1 MNVLPSILGYGSSSS
16 SSGTSGHSTPLSSF
30 ETSPRIIAPDTTE
43 ADGGKNLSFVQ
54 KLFASSNTCGTFS
67 TPVICAANPCPIIL
81 NATCVF
87 YEGPN
92 LIYSGVNTNDSLQT
106 IIEKFDYQLQQATAI
121 WGNITGTV
129 TNQTDLMNY
138 LSNNYV
144 SSVGLSM
151 PSAFVVTNSPVTTT
165 GTLTV
170 TGAGNVYQYVRGD
183 GTLGDFPGGGGGSSV
198 SYYLNGS
205 INQGVIGG
213 DTYYQMSKTAIIGS
227 GTNFS
232 ISSNGYIA
240 EFITDPGDPALLNI
254 PGGSWNIQL
263 YMNADSAGGSPNFYV
278 ELYKYDGAIFT
289 LIANSAANPEFITGG
304 SSIDLYYT
312 SIAVPNTVLL
322 ITDRLVVRVYVNNS
336 GKTITLHTEGT
347 TLGQVITTF
356 STGITALN
364 GLTSQV
370 QFLTTGT
377 SGLDFNISSATST
390 HTFNLPVASATN
402 TGKLSNTDWSTFNAK
417 VGGTGTINYVSKFT
431 GVNTISDSQIFDNGT
446 NIGIGTATPDPTAKV
461 QIDKTDGYG
470 LYLNYTTNTGVAP
483 TAVALW
489 ALNTTSTGGYA
500 AIFEEKTPVNSGGQ
514 YPILLKHS
522 LSSGTAAAGMGTGL
536 HFDIPDDAGTFK
548 RMQLTVETTD
558 AAAATYSSRY
568 RFLVRQNNTGV
579 NVFYITG
586 TGIGVFNSAPSYAL
600 DVTGEGRFTVINNA
614 TIDTDKFLVSDGGV
628 IKYRT
633 GAEVLSDIGAQ
644 GALTLTTTGSS
655 GASTLIG
662 NTLNVPNYTLSG
674 LGGVP
679 TSRTLTING
688 TTHDLSA
695 DRSWSVGTVTT
706 VAASAP
712 LFISGSASVTPIINI
727 SQANT
732 STDGFLSSIDWNT
745 FNNKIGGSGTTNYI
759 PKFTSS
765 SVIGN
770 SQIFDNGTNVGIGT
784 TVPAFKLQVDGGDS
798 SFNGVRVGRGLSG
811 DPTNTTVG
819 AGALSSITVGTDNV
833 ALGYFALSSA
843 TLSGNNIAIGSVA
856 MSGMTSGQWNIG
868 IGKRAL
874 QVNAT
879 SFNMAVGNEA
889 MVFTTSGAYNTAL
902 GHSSLA
908 YNTTGVN
915 NTAIGYYSGGAQNVG
930 QYNQTASNS
939 VYIGYY
945 CNAGGNG
952 NNANEIV
959 IGANTGGNGS
969 NSATLGNTSIANTYL
984 RGNINF
990 NTVNAA
996 TVDTDR
1002 FLVSDLGVLKYRTGS
1017 EVLSD
1022 IGGQGALTLTTTG
1035 TSGAS
1040 TLIGNTLNIPQY
1052 QAVLTNPV
1060 TGTGTTNYVTKWITS
1075 STVGNSLLY
1084 DDGSAFAIGTASI
1097 NASALFQMD
1106 STTKGFLPP
1115 RMTQTQR
1122 TAIASPAEGLIVF
1135 QTDGVIGLYIYA
1147 NATWRSLTMV

>member
-30 ETSPRIIAPDTTE
+30 ETSPRIVAPNTTE
-43 ADGGKNLSFVQ
+43 TDGGKNLSFVQ

-67 TPVICAANPCPIIL
+67 TPVICAANPCPVIL

-205 INQGVIGG
+205 VNQGVIGG
-213 DTYYQMSKTAIIGS
+213 NTYYEMSKTAVIGS

-240 EFITDPGDPALLNI
+240 EFITDPGDPGLLNI
-254 PGGSWNIQL
+254 PAGSWNVQV
-263 YMNADSAGGSPNFYV
+263 YMNADSAGGSPNFYI
-278 ELYKYDGAIFT
+278 ELYKYDGALFT
-289 LIANSAANPEFITGG
+289 LIGSSLANPEFITGG
-304 SSIDLYYT
+304 TSIDLYYT
-312 SIAVPNTVLL
+312 SVAVPNTVLS
-322 ITDRLVVRVYVNNS
+322 ITDRLAIRVYVNNS

-390 HTFNLPVASATN
+390 HTFNLPVASAVN

-417 VGGTGTINYVSKFT
+417 VGGTGTINYLSKFT
-431 GVNTISDSQIFDNGT
+431 GSTS
-446 NIGIGTATPDPTAKV
+446 IGD
-461 QIDKTDGYG
+461 
-470 LYLNYTTNTGVAP
+470 
-483 TAVALW
+483 
-489 ALNTTSTGGYA
+489 
-500 AIFEEKTPVNSGGQ
+500 
-514 YPILLKHS
+514 
-522 LSSGTAAAGMGTGL
+522 
-536 HFDIPDDAGTFK
+536 
-548 RMQLTVETTD
+548 
-558 AAAATYSSRY
+558 
-568 RFLVRQNNTGV
+568 
-579 NVFYITG
+579 
-586 TGIGVFNSAPSYAL
+586 
-600 DVTGEGRFTVINNA
+600 
-614 TIDTDKFLVSDGGV
+614 
-628 IKYRT
+628 
-633 GAEVLSDIGAQ
+633 
-644 GALTLTTTGSS
+644 
-655 GASTLIG
+655 
-662 NTLNVPNYTLSG
+662 
-674 LGGVP
+674 
-679 TSRTLTING
+679 
-688 TTHDLSA
+688 
-695 DRSWSVGTVTT
+695 
-706 VAASAP
+706 
-712 LFISGSASVTPIINI
+712 
-727 SQANT
+727 
-732 STDGFLSSIDWNT
+732 
-745 FNNKIGGSGTTNYI
+745 
-759 PKFTSS
+759 
-765 SVIGN
+765 

-784 TVPAFKLQVDGGDS
+784 TVPAFKLQVNGGDS

-811 DPTNTTVG
+811 DSTNTAVG

-856 MSGMTSGQWNIG
+856 MSGMTSGLWNIG

-889 MVFTTSGAYNTAL
+889 MVFTTGGGYNTAL

-969 NSATLGNTSIANTYL
+969 NSATLGNTSITNTYL

-996 TVDTDR
+996 IVDTDR

-1022 IGGQGALTLTTTG
+1022 IGAQGALTLTTTG

-1060 TGTGTTNYVTKWITS
+1060 TGTGTANYVTKWITS
-1075 STVGNSLLY
+1075 STVGNSLIY
-1084 DDGSAFAIGTASI
+1084 DDGSAFAIGTTSI

-1115 RMTQTQR
+1115 RMTSAQR
-1122 TAIASPAEGLIVF
+1122 TAITSPAEGLIVF